1 MPQSQPVTATDTA
14 AAAVEGV
21 AETPAAPEPESKVET
36 APVAVVAPV
45 ATPAPVPVDVDVA
58 VAVAATETSA
68 ENGQEQPA
76 SQTKQEPI
84 VAVLFPKATL
94 ITATTPAPIA
104 AQFIRIPI
112 VAVQAPAPAP
122 VPVENKASLPPG
134 VPTGVPMGVPMAIH
148 NHTAAPPPA
157 PGLGSVS
164 TSNPNM
170 GGPPQTQNQPSNSN
184 SNPNAI
190 ISEKADL
197 PVLYVGRIIGK
208 GGEQIRDLQA
218 RSSCKID
225 VDQNVPHG
233 QPRVITYQGPRDKI
247 EFAKQ
252 LVGMLCCDNWKNV
265 DLPLGFATRVKLQVP
280 SHVIGKIIGR
290 GGEMI
295 KVSYSYRLQSACVR
309 WSVVESSRGSCNG
322 IVWCALFCFA
332 IVYVYINPHSY
343 SIFLIHIQCTGIAIQ
358 KLRQSTSRAQCRG
371 RLGNKN
377 HNSHWKRTFRQE
389 SRRND

>member
-14 AAAVEGV
+14 AVVEGV
-21 AETPAAPEPESKVET
+21 AETPAAPAPESKVET

-45 ATPAPVPVDVDVA
+45 ATPAPAPVA

-68 ENGQEQPA
+68 GNGQEQPA
-76 SQTKQEPI
+76 PQTKQEPT
-84 VAVLFPKATL
+84 VAVATPAATL
-94 ITATTPAPIA
+94 IPAPVA
-104 AQFIRIPI
+104 APAP
-112 VAVQAPAPAP
+112 VVPVPVAAVQAPAPAP

-148 NHTAAPPPA
+148 NHTAAHPPA

-164 TSNPNM
+164 TSNPNT
-170 GGPPQTQNQPSNSN
+170 GGTPQTQNQNQPSSSN

-295 KVSYSYRLQSACVR
+295 KVSYRLQSTCVR
-309 WSVVESSRGSCNG
+309 WSVVESSRGSCNRT
-322 IVWCALFCFA
+322 VWCALFCFA
-332 IVYVYINPHSY
+332 FVDV
-343 SIFLIHIQCTGIAIQ
+343 
-358 KLRQSTSRAQCRG
+358 
-371 RLGNKN
+371 
-377 HNSHWKRTFRQE
+377 
-389 SRRND
+389 